1 MRNDECIFSFWTDE
15 QKGCQTVWMGGAILC
30 TDTSSLQTDAKTVR
44 TDVAIL
50 WKDANVFQTDFQT
63 I

>member
-1 MRNDECIFSFWTDE
+1 MD
-15 QKGCQTVWMGGAILC
+15 GAVLC

-50 WKDANVFQTDFQT
+50 WKDANVFPMDMNGWMVYLFEQITVSVCFAFT
-63 I
+63 VTNI